1 MEENTQIKVGDF
13 VFCLGEGMAI
23 FPVESVDKTGAF
35 LGMCVGPL
43 GEFGTGGSES
53 LHKLT
58 LVDDSEWASNFPE
71 FCRCPAF
78 FRAAGGAVCGV
89 CDKEYHDHP
98 QLDGFPFLNVIC
110 GGMVVKL

>member
-1 MEENTQIKVGDF
+1 MEDDTKIRVGDF

-23 FPVESVDKTGAF
+23 FPVESADETGAY
-35 LGMCVGPL
+35 LGPSVDECCDS
-43 GEFGTGGSES
+43 GTGGNES

-58 LVDDSEWASNFPE
+58 LVGNSEWAKDFPQ

-78 FRAAGGAVCGV
+78 FLAGGDMVCETCG
-89 CDKEYHDHP
+89 KLYYNHP
-98 QLDGFPFLNVIC
+98 QHNIFPWLNVIC

>member
-1 MEENTQIKVGDF
+1 MENDTTIKVGDF

-23 FPVESVDKTGAF
+23 FPVESVDETGAF
-35 LGMCVGPL
+35 LGSCVGPL

-58 LVDDSEWASNFPE
+58 LVDNSEWARDFPE
-71 FCRCPAF
+71 FCRSPVYI
-78 FRAAGGAVCGV
+78 RAAGNAICQS
-89 CDKEYHDHP
+89 CNKEYHDHP
-98 QLDGFPFLNVIC
+98 QHNIFPFLNIIC